1 LLSLPTMP
9 ACLSTFTSASKPRLY
24 ETELYFAEARTI
36 TSIPERWRT
45 VHEPMSASRE
55 RSRLPHAIQRRSHST
70 QRRSDSMQRSSHG
83 LYTRSHSTGQRCRSI
98 TKRRR

>member
-9 ACLSTFTSASKPRLY
+9 ACLSTFTAASKPRLY

-70 QRRSDSMQRSSHG
+70 QRRSHSMQRG
-83 LYTRSHSTGQRCRSI
+83 FRSIKRGCHSTGQRCRSN